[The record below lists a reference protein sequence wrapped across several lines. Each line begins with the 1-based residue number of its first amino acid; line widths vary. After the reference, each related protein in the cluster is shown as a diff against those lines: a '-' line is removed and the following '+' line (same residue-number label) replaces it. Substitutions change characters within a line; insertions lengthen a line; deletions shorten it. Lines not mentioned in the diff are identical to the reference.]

1 MAESRY
7 FGLRLALW
15 YGALFLAGS
24 TLIVLLTYW
33 VTSLSL
39 AQRDEQIIQSK
50 LGEYAVVYAN
60 GGLTALSNTVRAEQL
75 SAPERLFVRVIDR
88 GAEALVLA
96 APGGWDPSVLETA
109 ALQLPDGTIVL
120 ADGLA
125 YGAMPDEAR

>member
-75 SAPERLFVRVIDR
+75 TAPERLFVRVIDR

-96 APGGWDPSVLETA
+96 AGWLRVNWWQ
-109 ALQLPDGTIVL
+109 ALLWQGLGRLVRYWVVALGAL
-120 ADGLA
+120 A
-125 YGAMPDEAR
+125 